1 MKKILAKP
9 PVKVSKLFESFFK
22 YAYTVTSKLFYNLK
36 RSIYKFSK
44 IQSFRQ
50 LKSLV
55 RPLSFRQNFIE
66 TKLLLGLYLVIT
78 A

>member
-44 IQSFRQ
+44 IQSFR
-50 LKSLV
+50 
-55 RPLSFRQNFIE
+55 
-66 TKLLLGLYLVIT
+66 
-78 A
+78 